1 MQKNRNSWIMNE
13 GSGKKI
19 KIYTN
24 GGPVIAGGSFTN
36 VEFVAQKYVYNN
48 SSSYTP
54 LQEQAQAAEEQAE
67 VEVADV
73 NGTDSDVPPTASPSG
88 ARPSPVVP
96 PQLDTDEARQLLS
109 RLSDAALLDG
119 AWQPVGLSNAEKGV
133 LAWLLA
139 RRLKISNVWQTFAA
153 LWGMKVETLRTAY
166 NRGMEQRRT
175 GAFMERVKQVMGNS

>member
-1 MQKNRNSWIMNE
+1 MQKKQNNWIMNE
-13 GSGKKI
+13 GSDKKI

-48 SSSYTP
+48 GGSYTP
-54 LQEQAQAAEEQAE
+54 LQQQAQAAEVQ
-67 VEVADV
+67 ADV
-73 NGTDSDVPPTASPSG
+73 DIADADGTEAASAG
-88 ARPSPVVP
+88 DARPSPVVP
-96 PQLDTDEARQLLS
+96 PQLDTDEARQLLA
-109 RLSDAALLDG
+109 RLSEAALLDG
-119 AWQPVGLSNAEKGV
+119 GWQPAGLSNAEKGV

-139 RRLKISNVWQTFAA
+139 RRLKIGNVWQTFAA

-175 GAFMERVKQVMGNS
+175 GAFMERVKQVMGEQQGQS